1 MGGWVRP
8 SLTGVMF
15 RIIKKQSHVW
25 RRTPVRV
32 PVCVG
37 ACPIHRCGCL
47 CASGYVCTCVRIG
60 CMYVRMDDST
70 YVSGCDCCR
79 RHCHGRA
86 FSHCFHPIVI
96 AMSVQRSGTPC
107 NQEYPPPPRSNGP
120 PSARCW
126 ESGGG
131 GGGGGG
137 GACAHPPTA
146 VGWKTGGIRRHRHR
160 PSISEMLG
168 IGRWWRRW
176 RRWRRL
182 CIGRLHSRGV
192 RRRRNLRGKGR
203 L

>member
-1 MGGWVRP
+1 MGSAKPNGRYVQDN
-8 SLTGVMF
+8 
-15 RIIKKQSHVW
+15 KKQSHVW

-96 AMSVQRSGTPC
+96 AMSVQRKNAHRAIGPIPRRHHQTALHQRDAGNRAEVAAVAAVAPVPM
-107 NQEYPPPPRSNGP
+107 PPQLLAGKRGASAATVTGP

-126 ESGGG
+126 KSGGGG

-137 GACAHPPTA
+137 GACAPAGCTH
-146 VGWKTGGIRRHRHR
+146 VV
-160 PSISEMLG
+160 
-168 IGRWWRRW
+168 
-176 RRWRRL
+176 
-182 CIGRLHSRGV
+182 CGV
-192 RRRRNLRGKGR
+192 VAT
-203 L
+203 